1 MSSINAIATSGLITA
16 QLDLAV
22 TASNIANTG
31 TGSTPAPSTPA
42 PFGSSAVA
50 APSPLSGGQPSAT
63 PGQVFLALSA
73 TNTSTTGG
81 GVSAT
86 VTSQSGLLGAGVI
99 QDVTALN
106 AAATAYQANLATLE
120 TGQKLSNQTLSLLA

>member
-16 QLDLAV
+16 QVDLAV
-22 TASNIANTG
+22 AASNIANTG
-31 TGSTPAPSTPA
+31 TQGAPPTSA
-42 PFGSSAVA
+42 PFGTSAVPA
-50 APSPLSGGQPSAT
+50 ASPLSGGQPSAT

-81 GVSAT
+81 GVSAS
-86 VTSQSGLLGAGVI
+86 VTAQSGLLGAGII

-106 AAATAYQANLATLE
+106 AATTAYQANLTTLE
-120 TGQKLSNQTLSLLA
+120 TGQKLSKQTLSLIA